1 MNGRKLAA
9 GDYLLT
15 FRALTRGGR
24 VTSTSRSIRF
34 TLTGAG
40 RLTGVRLV
48 K

>member
-1 MNGRKLAA
+1 MTGRKLAA

-15 FRALTRGGR
+15 VRALTRSGR
-24 VTSTSRSIRF
+24 LTSTSRSIRF
-34 TLTGAG
+34 TLALSG